1 MRENEKAST
10 CTERGSHEEAVYCTV
25 CNKELSREFVE
36 DELLAHAPGE
46 PVRENEKASTC
57 TERGSHEEAVYCTVC
72 NKELSRTFVDDG
84 FLDHSPGEPV
94 RENVVD
100 PTATEDGRYDE
111 VVHCTACGRE
121 LSRKQVVL
129 PASGASYSI
138 VEGDGAEW
146 TSDDDAGLTLVY
158 ERSEDDEAAFDHFL
172 GIRVD
177 GADALL
183 DPSSY
188 LAERGSVVVT
198 LLPDY
203 LRTLD
208 VGEHTVAALF
218 DDGNAAVGTFS
229 VAGCQHGN
237 RQRVER
243 VESTC
248 YSNGHVEYWYCPDCS
263 ERLIDDNGILR
274 SIEGDDEIALPLA
287 KHTPGEA
294 ARENE
299 KAPTCAERGSH
310 EIVVYCTVCNKE
322 LSRTF
327 VDDGLLDHAP
337 GKPVRENVVDPTATE
352 DGRYDE
358 VVHCTA
364 CGRELSR
371 KEVVLPAGGASYS
384 IVEGDGAEWSCDD
397 GEGLTLV
404 YERSEDDGTAFDHF
418 LGIRVDGADALLDPS
433 SYRVEKGSVVV
444 TLLPDYLKTLDVEE
458 HAITA
463 LFDDGNAVY
472 AAFSIV
478 DCRHSNRQR
487 IDRVE
492 STCASNGH
500 IEYWYCPDCRERL
513 IEDDGALRPI
523 EGDDEIALP
532 LADHTPGE
540 PARENEK
547 APTCAER
554 GSHEEA
560 VYCTVCN
567 KELSREHVDD
577 ELLPHTPGEPVRENV
592 VDPTATEDGRYDEV
606 VYCKTCG
613 HELSRKEVV
622 LPAGGASYS
631 IVEGDGDEW
640 SGDDDVG
647 LTLVFKRS
655 KDDDTA
661 FDHFLGIKVD
671 NSDSLLDPS
680 NYLAERGSVVVTL
693 LPDYLKTLS
702 ASEHTV
708 TALFDDGNDV
718 TATISIT
725 EPKEEA
731 AGDPVQPEEAK
742 SSSVKP
748 TSSTTSPK
756 TGDDQR
762 AIIIVFAALA
772 FASLVIVLVAR
783 RKRRNQ

>member
-1 MRENEKAST
+1 M
-10 CTERGSHEEAVYCTV
+10 
-25 CNKELSREFVE
+25 
-36 DELLAHAPGE
+36 
-46 PVRENEKASTC
+46 
-57 TERGSHEEAVYCTVC
+57 
-72 NKELSRTFVDDG
+72 
-84 FLDHSPGEPV
+84 
-94 RENVVD
+94 
-100 PTATEDGRYDE
+100 
-111 VVHCTACGRE
+111 
-121 LSRKQVVL
+121 
-129 PASGASYSI
+129 
-138 VEGDGAEW
+138 
-146 TSDDDAGLTLVY
+146 
-158 ERSEDDEAAFDHFL
+158 
-172 GIRVD
+172 
-177 GADALL
+177 
-183 DPSSY
+183 
-188 LAERGSVVVT
+188 T

-203 LRTLD
+203 LRTLG

-248 YSNGHVEYWYCPDCS
+248 ASNGHIEYWYCPDCH
-263 ERLIDDNGILR
+263 ERLVEDGGALR
-274 SIEGDDEIALPLA
+274 PIEGDDEIALPLA

-299 KAPTCAERGSH
+299 KVPTCAERGSH

-322 LSRTF
+322 LSREFVDDGLLDHAPGKPVRENEKASTCTEHGSHEEATYCTACKQELSRTF
-327 VDDGLLDHAP
+327 VDDGLLAHAPGKSVRENKKASTCTEHGSHEEATYCTACKQELSRTFVDDGLLAHAPGKPVRENEKPPTCEERGLHEEATYCTVCNKELSRELVGDGLLPHAP

-358 VVHCTA
+358 VVYCKT
-364 CGRELSR
+364 CRRELSR

-404 YERSEDDGTAFDHF
+404 YERSEDDEAAFDHF

-433 SYRVEKGSVVV
+433 SYRVEKGNVVV
-444 TLLPDYLKTLDVEE
+444 TLLPDYLRTLDVEE

-472 AAFSIV
+472 AAFSV
-478 DCRHSNRQR
+478 ADCQHGNRQR
-487 IDRVE
+487 VERVE
-492 STCASNGH
+492 STCTSNGH
-500 IEYWYCPDCRERL
+500 VEYWYCPDCRERL
-513 IEDDGALRPI
+513 VEDGGALRPV

-532 LADHTPGE
+532 LADHTPGK

-547 APTCAER
+547 ASTCAER
-554 GSHEEA
+554 GSHEIV
-560 VYCTVCN
+560 VYCMVCN
-567 KELSREHVDD
+567 KELSRELVDD
-577 ELLPHTPGEPVRENV
+577 GLLPHAPGKPVRENV

-606 VYCKTCG
+606 VYCTSCG
-613 HELSRKEVV
+613 RELSRKEVV

-631 IVEGDGDEW
+631 IVEGDGAEW
-640 SGDDDVG
+640 SSDDDAG
-647 LTLVFKRS
+647 LRLVFKRS

-693 LPDYLKTLS
+693 LPDYLKTLNVG
-702 ASEHTV
+702 EHTI

-718 TATISIT
+718 AATISIT

-748 TSSTTSPK
+748 ASSTTSPK
-756 TGDDQR
+756 TGDDQHT
-762 AIIIVFAALA
+762 IIVIFAALA
-772 FASLVIVLVAR
+772 FTSLVIVLVAW